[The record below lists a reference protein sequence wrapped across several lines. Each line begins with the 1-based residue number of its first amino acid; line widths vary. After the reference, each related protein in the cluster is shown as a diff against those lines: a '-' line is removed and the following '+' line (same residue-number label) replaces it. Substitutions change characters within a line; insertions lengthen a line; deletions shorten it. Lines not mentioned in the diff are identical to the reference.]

1 MPTNIKKW
9 TVKDYTWLLR
19 KLFLIHMKGSVVQEA
34 VTDNIPDE
42 TALIGAATL
51 QQQEKEDIYTLK
63 TYGSN
68 DNKQTA
74 GNEIEYKRHQKC
86 PFDPYVLFSSQ
97 NEGTKVI

>member
-1 MPTNIKKW
+1 
-9 TVKDYTWLLR
+9 
-19 KLFLIHMKGSVVQEA
+19 MKGSVVQEA